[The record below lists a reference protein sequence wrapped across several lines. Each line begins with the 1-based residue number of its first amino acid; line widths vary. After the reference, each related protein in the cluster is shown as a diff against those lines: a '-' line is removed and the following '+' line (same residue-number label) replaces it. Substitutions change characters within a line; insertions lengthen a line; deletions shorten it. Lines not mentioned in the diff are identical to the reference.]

1 MTPGHHPLPQ
11 TDCILAIDQ
20 GTTGTTCL
28 TVGRDGAILSRGY
41 ATVESSYPHDGW
53 VEQDAEAIWD
63 SVLKAATEALDTTDA
78 VPVAI
83 GITNQRET
91 TIVWD
96 AQSGRPLAPAIV
108 WQCRRTAER
117 CDALTAAGHTDFIR
131 DRTGLVI
138 DPYFSGTKIGWLLD
152 SDPDLRAA
160 AESGRAR
167 FGTVDSWLLWK
178 LTGGREHRIDATNA
192 SRTMLASLVGPAWDD
207 DLLEILHVPAAML
220 PEIVPSTG
228 KLGVTTGTGPIA
240 AGLTIGGIAGDQHAA
255 LFGQACFD
263 PGMVKST
270 YGTGCFLLMNTGP
283 EPRGSESGL
292 LTTVAWQIG
301 SKTTYALEGS
311 VFIGGAVV
319 QWLRDGLGL
328 IETAAES
335 ESVAASVPDTAGA
348 VFVPAFVGLGAPH
361 WDPRARGIIA
371 GLTQEAGRAHIVRA
385 GLESIA
391 HQVADVAEIMAL
403 DSGVNPSE
411 IRVDGGAAQNDLLM
425 QMQADLIDCQ
435 VVRPA
440 NIETTAM
447 GAALLA
453 GLEIGFWND
462 LDELRSIWKLD
473 REFHPANDPS
483 VSARRRL
490 WSRALDRSRY
500 WATPDGP

>member
-1 MTPGHHPLPQ
+1 MHLPQ
-11 TDCILAIDQ
+11 SDCVLAIDQ

-28 TVGRDGAILSRGY
+28 TVARDGAILSRGY
-41 ATVESSYPHDGW
+41 ATVESTYPHDGW
-53 VEQDAEAIWD
+53 VEQDAEAIWQ
-63 SVLKAATEALDTTDA
+63 SVLAAATDALHATDA
-78 VPVAI
+78 RPVAI

-91 TIVWD
+91 TILWD
-96 AQSGRPLAPAIV
+96 SQTGRPLAPAIV
-108 WQCRRTAER
+108 WQCRRTADR
-117 CDALTAAGHTDFIR
+117 CEQLTAAGHAELIR
-131 DRTGLVI
+131 ARTGLVI

-152 SDPDLRAA
+152 SDPDLHAA

-178 LTGGREHRIDATNA
+178 LTDGREHRIDATNA
-192 SRTMLASLVGPAWDD
+192 SRTMLAGLAGPAWDD
-207 DLLEILHVPAAML
+207 DLLEILDVPAAML

-228 KLGVTTGTGPIA
+228 KLGVTAGSGPIPT
-240 AGLTIGGIAGDQHAA
+240 GLTIGGIAGDQHAA

-270 YGTGCFLLMNTGP
+270 YGTGCFLLANTGP
-283 EPRGSESGL
+283 EPKRSESGL

-301 SKTTYALEGS
+301 SETTYALEGS

-335 ESVAASVPDTAGA
+335 ESVAASVADTAGV

-361 WDPRARGIIA
+361 WDPRARGVIA

-403 DSGVNPSE
+403 DSGINPSE
-411 IRVDGGAAQNDLLM
+411 VRVDGGAAQNDLLM
-425 QMQADLIDCQ
+425 QMQADLIDCR

-440 NIETTAM
+440 NVETTAM
-447 GAALLA
+447 GSALLA

-462 LDELRSIWKLD
+462 LDELRSIWQLD
-473 REFHPANDPS
+473 REFHPAADPT
-483 VSARRRL
+483 VPERRRL
-490 WSRALDRSRY
+490 WTRALDRAKD
-500 WATPDGP
+500 WTQT

>member
-1 MTPGHHPLPQ
+1 MTPGRRPLPQ

-41 ATVESSYPHDGW
+41 ATVESTYPHDGW
-53 VEQDAEAIWD
+53 VEQDAEAVWD
-63 SVLKAATEALDTTDA
+63 CVLKAAAEALSATEA

-83 GITNQRET
+83 GIANQRET

-96 AQSGRPLAPAIV
+96 AESGRPLAPAIV

-117 CDALTAAGHTDFIR
+117 CEALTATGHADIIR
-131 DRTGLVI
+131 ERTGLVI

-152 SDPDLRAA
+152 SNPDLRAA
-160 AESGRAR
+160 AESGAAR

-192 SRTMLASLVGPAWDD
+192 SRTMLANLDGPSWDG
-207 DLLEILHVPAAML
+207 DLLEILNVPAAML

-228 KLGVTTGTGPIA
+228 RLGVTTGTGPIA
-240 AGLTIGGIAGDQHAA
+240 AGLTIGGIAGDQHTA

-270 YGTGCFLLMNTGP
+270 YGTGCFLLMTTGP
-283 EPRGSESGL
+283 EPRRSESGL

-301 SKTTYALEGS
+301 SETTYALEGS
-311 VFIGGAVV
+311 VFIGGAVI

-335 ESVAASVPDTAGA
+335 ESVAASVPDTAGV

-361 WDPRARGIIA
+361 WDPRARGVIA

-403 DSGVNPSE
+403 ESGVNPSE

-425 QMQADLIDCQ
+425 QMQADLIDCR

-453 GLEIGFWND
+453 GLEVGFWNG
-462 LDELRSIWKLD
+462 LDELRSIWTLD
-473 REFHPANDPS
+473 REFHPANDPT
-483 VSARRRL
+483 VPERRRL
-490 WSRALDRSRY
+490 WSRALDRARA
-500 WATPDGP
+500 WT

>member
-1 MTPGHHPLPQ
+1 MPQ

-41 ATVESSYPHDGW
+41 ATVESTYPHDGW
-53 VEQDAEAIWD
+53 VEQGPEAIWD
-63 SVLKAATEALDTTDA
+63 SVLKAAAEALDATEA
-78 VPVAI
+78 MPVAI
-83 GITNQRET
+83 GIANQRET
-91 TIVWD
+91 TIIWD
-96 AQSGRPLAPAIV
+96 AESGRPLAPAIV

-117 CDALTAAGHTDFIR
+117 CEALTVAGHADLIR
-131 DRTGLVI
+131 ERAGLVI

-192 SRTMLASLVGPAWDD
+192 SRTMLANLDGPAWDG
-207 DLLEILHVPAAML
+207 DLLEILNVPAAML

-228 KLGVTTGTGPIA
+228 RLGVTTGTGPIA

-283 EPRGSESGL
+283 EPRRSESGL

-301 SKTTYALEGS
+301 SETTYALEGS

-328 IETAAES
+328 IATAAES
-335 ESVAASVPDTAGA
+335 ESVAASVPDTAGV

-361 WDPRARGIIA
+361 WDPRARGVIA
-371 GLTQEAGRAHIVRA
+371 GLTQKAGRAHIVRA

-403 DSGVNPSE
+403 ESGVNPSE

-425 QMQADLIDCQ
+425 QMQADLIDCR

-483 VSARRRL
+483 VPARRRL
-490 WSRALDRSRY
+490 WSRALDRTKD
-500 WATPDGP
+500 WT

>member
-1 MTPGHHPLPQ
+1 MARLPHS
-11 TDCILAIDQ
+11 DCILAIDQ

-28 TVGRDGAILSRGY
+28 TVARDGTILSRGY
-41 ATVESSYPHDGW
+41 ATLESTYPQDGW
-53 VEQDAEAIWD
+53 VEQDAEAIWN
-63 SVLKAATEALDTTDA
+63 SVLAASAEVLKATDA
-78 VPVAI
+78 APAAI

-91 TIVWD
+91 TSVWD
-96 AQSGRPLAPAIV
+96 AASGRPLAPAIV
-108 WQCRRTAER
+108 WQCRRTAVR
-117 CDALTAAGHTDFIR
+117 CEQLTAAGHAGPIR
-131 DRTGLVI
+131 ERTGLVI

-160 AESGRAR
+160 AEFGQAR

-178 LTGGREHRIDATNA
+178 LTGGREHRVDATNA
-192 SRTMLASLVGPAWDD
+192 SRTMLANLDGPAWDE
-207 DLLEILHVPAAML
+207 DLLEILNVPAAML

-228 KLGVTTGTGPIA
+228 KLGVTAGTGPIA

-255 LFGQACFD
+255 LFGQACYD

-270 YGTGCFLLMNTGP
+270 YGTGCFLLMNTGR
-283 EPRGSESGL
+283 EPCPSESGL

-301 SKTTYALEGS
+301 SETTYAREGS
-311 VFIGGAVV
+311 VFIGGAVI

-328 IETAAES
+328 IESAAES
-335 ESVAASVPDTAGA
+335 EAVAASVPDTAG
-348 VFVPAFVGLGAPH
+348 VVLVPAFVGLGAPH
-361 WDPRARGIIA
+361 WDPRARGVII

-411 IRVDGGAAQNDLLM
+411 VRVDGGAAQNDLLM
-425 QMQADLIDCQ
+425 QMQADFIDCR

-440 NIETTAM
+440 NVETTAM

-453 GLEIGFWND
+453 GLEIGFWSD
-462 LDELRSIWKLD
+462 LGELRSIWQLD
-473 REFHPANDPS
+473 REFHPAADPT
-483 VSARRRL
+483 VPARRRL
-490 WSRALDRSRY
+490 WSRALDRSRS
-500 WATPDGP
+500 WA

>member
-1 MTPGHHPLPQ
+1 MPQ
-11 TDCILAIDQ
+11 TNCILAIDQ

-41 ATVESSYPHDGW
+41 ATVESTYPHDGW
-53 VEQDAEAIWD
+53 VEQDPEAIWD
-63 SVLKAATEALDTTDA
+63 SVLKAAAEALSATEAS
-78 VPVAI
+78 PVAI
-83 GITNQRET
+83 GIANQRET

-96 AQSGRPLAPAIV
+96 TENGRPLAPAIV

-117 CDALTAAGHTDFIR
+117 CEALTAAGHADLIR
-131 DRTGLVI
+131 ERAGLVI

-160 AESGRAR
+160 AEAGSAR

-178 LTGGREHRIDATNA
+178 FTGGAEHRIDATNA
-192 SRTMLASLVGPAWDD
+192 SRTMLANLDGPAWDD
-207 DLLEILHVPAAML
+207 DLLEILNVPAAML

-228 KLGVTTGTGPIA
+228 RLGLTAGTGPIA
-240 AGLTIGGIAGDQHAA
+240 AGLTIGGVAGDQHAA

-283 EPRGSESGL
+283 EPRRSESGL

-301 SKTTYALEGS
+301 SEITYALEGS

-335 ESVAASVPDTAGA
+335 ESVAASVPDTAGV

-361 WDPRARGIIA
+361 WDPRARGVIA

-391 HQVADVAEIMAL
+391 HQVAAVAEIMAL

-411 IRVDGGAAQNDLLM
+411 IRVDGGASQNDLLM
-425 QMQADLIDCQ
+425 QMQADLIDCR

-453 GLEIGFWND
+453 GLEVGFWND
-462 LDELRSIWKLD
+462 LDELRSIWNLE
-473 REFHPANDPS
+473 REFHPANDPT
-483 VSARRRL
+483 VPERRRL
-490 WSRALDRSRY
+490 WSRALDRSRD
-500 WATPDGP
+500 WA

>member
-1 MTPGHHPLPQ
+1 MARLPHS
-11 TDCILAIDQ
+11 DCILAIDQ

-28 TVGRDGAILSRGY
+28 TVARDGTILSRGY
-41 ATVESSYPHDGW
+41 ATLESTYPQDGW
-53 VEQDAEAIWD
+53 VEQDAEAIWN
-63 SVLKAATEALDTTDA
+63 SVLAASAEALKATDA
-78 VPVAI
+78 APAAI

-91 TIVWD
+91 TSVWD
-96 AQSGRPLAPAIV
+96 AASGRPLAPAIV
-108 WQCRRTAER
+108 WQCRRTAVR
-117 CDALTAAGHTDFIR
+117 CEQLTAAGHAGLIR
-131 DRTGLVI
+131 ERTGLVI

-160 AESGRAR
+160 AEFGQAR

-178 LTGGREHRIDATNA
+178 LTGGREHRVDATNA
-192 SRTMLASLVGPAWDD
+192 SRTMLANLDGPAWDE
-207 DLLEILHVPAAML
+207 DLLEILNVPAAML

-228 KLGVTTGTGPIA
+228 KLGVTAGTGPIA

-255 LFGQACFD
+255 LFGQACYD

-270 YGTGCFLLMNTGP
+270 YGTGCFLLMNTGR
-283 EPRGSESGL
+283 EPCPSESGL

-301 SKTTYALEGS
+301 SETTYALEGS
-311 VFIGGAVV
+311 VFIGGAVI

-328 IETAAES
+328 IESAAES
-335 ESVAASVPDTAGA
+335 EAVAASVADTAG
-348 VFVPAFVGLGAPH
+348 VVLVPAFVGLGAPH
-361 WDPRARGIIA
+361 WDPRARGVII

-411 IRVDGGAAQNDLLM
+411 VRVDGGAAQNDVLM
-425 QMQADLIDCQ
+425 QMQADFIDCR

-440 NIETTAM
+440 NVETTAM

-453 GLEIGFWND
+453 GLEIGFWSD
-462 LDELRSIWKLD
+462 LGELRSIWQLD
-473 REFHPANDPS
+473 REFHPAADPT
-483 VSARRRL
+483 VPARRRL
-490 WSRALDRSRY
+490 WSRALDRSRS
-500 WATPDGP
+500 WA